1 MQSGQAEYVLEVNG
15 VNTQFKVSMREAL
28 LNRDWDVV
36 TLQQVSLA
44 ANRYESYQPYLS
56 ELAAYVKKLVPKAQ
70 LAIHQTWA
78 YEQDSPRVTE
88 RMGYARDTQMLED
101 AVGAYKA
108 AAEAVGADYLIP
120 CGEVFMAMLQNGVG
134 KIHRDSYHATKGL
147 GRYALGLTW
156 YTVLTGRDIAE
167 NGYSDFDE
175 AVSPEEM
182 AIAKKCVAEVCG
194 KYSK

>member
-1 MQSGQAEYVLEVNG
+1 MQ
-15 VNTQFKVSMREAL
+15 EAL
-28 LNRDWDVV
+28 LVRNWDVI
-36 TLQQVSLA
+36 TLQQASGES
-44 ANRYESYQPYLS
+44 NRYENYQPYLD
-56 ELAAYVKKLVPKAQ
+56 ELAAYVRELVPKAKI
-70 LAIHQTWA
+70 AIHQTWA
-78 YEQDSPRVTE
+78 YELDSPRLRE
-88 RMGYARDTQMLED
+88 RMGYEQDTQMLAD
-101 AVGAYKA
+101 VAAAYKA
-108 AAEAVGADYLIP
+108 AAEAVGAEYVIP
-120 CGEVFMAMLQNGVG
+120 SGEVFMAMLQNGVG